1 MQPRSIPRRILVV
14 DDEPLI
20 RWSVAETLSDRGF
33 HVVESADA
41 HGARRAV
48 RDTTHAFDA
57 VLLDLNLPD
66 SQDLSLLR
74 TLHCITPSTPLILMT
89 AFGTPELVRDAMAL
103 GAYGVV
109 DKPFEIDDLA
119 KLVSAAAA
127 TVSPEVF
134 PPTAN

>member
-1 MQPRSIPRRILVV
+1 MQPKAIPRRVLVV

-41 HGARRAV
+41 SGARHAV

-57 VLLDLNLPD
+57 VLLDLYLPD
-66 SQDLSLLR
+66 SQDLSLLCA
-74 TLHCITPSTPLILMT
+74 LHRITPSTPLILMT
-89 AFGTPELVRDAMAL
+89 AYGTPELARDAMAL

-119 KLVSAAAA
+119 QIVSRAAEM
-127 TVSPEVF
+127 SRPGVF